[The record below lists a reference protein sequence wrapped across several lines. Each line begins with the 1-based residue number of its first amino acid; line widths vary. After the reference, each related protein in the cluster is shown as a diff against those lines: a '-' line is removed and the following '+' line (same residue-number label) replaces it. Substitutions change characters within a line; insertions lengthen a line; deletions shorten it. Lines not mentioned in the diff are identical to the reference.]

1 MVAPFVLPLI
11 PIVTA
16 VGRFAAPYLVKE
28 LGKMGAN
35 KFAKTYGNEAFT
47 SLNETLANNTPMVN
61 PEAMPMVNPNYKSQQ
76 ESKQNVTAFTGDLA
90 IPGYIAPDAEAMERE
105 AKKFREMLKPVGT
118 PIEPPEIPI
127 KTGEAVIPDIDLV
140 EEFPAEDK
148 PLPRPPGFGEGDKI
162 EIPLITFSKD
172 VPKDFKDIAKRSV
185 GKEKG
190 QKAVDTIFNDSIFD
204 NVLTPEQIRNI
215 NELEAQYVGGIMDMG
230 DPAVPLVFT
239 NPLFKSYKEYF
250 EDYKEKLAEAAKES
264 LGEEFK
270 MFRVMKKT
278 DALKMLTESELPVI
292 KVKDEDT
299 GEQIPYTVDMLGE
312 NVEMTQENMSFSLNP
327 RTAFSFKE
335 IFFRDE
341 PDENFVLLE
350 YNASPSD
357 IVMRGH
363 GGEYDLVLNMSNAID
378 ATQLF
383 KLYDFK
389 YIREGSKI
397 KELQVSENKEFKNF
411 VQPTKDKLTGVGKQT
426 EALLEPKVEFGP
438 LTETEKQTAKV
449 LKEGKSDFY
458 SRAVESIK
466 NAKQN
471 KFTKGKWKS
480 IVQSNS
486 TKDEMDYL
494 GLTEYLKG
502 NESIT
507 KEELLKFVE
516 KKDIA
521 PNITVR
527 SIPKDEMSKMYE
539 RYSLGGYTAE
549 DTQEHIVF
557 QFRPYKEIKNPYLR
571 EPEKQK
577 SKMKLVEYDTPLFK
591 SEHFDT
597 EYGTNTFAHART
609 QVGFDPLEEEMT
621 RYQDLNNEE
630 IEEAFKNTLIIDEIQ
645 SDWLQEGQDKGFV
658 SEWKILK
665 GDKITKEFLEDN
677 FPDQYKLERGT
688 FSIDDPTTSNILYSR
703 EVDREGNILD
713 NFIPIKD
720 LKDNNYYIFDKTG
733 LHLGQAFEAL
743 SLEKAK
749 REVAEKSV
757 PDFPI
762 KESKK
767 FVELVL
773 NKMIEK
779 AVLDGRDSIAITN
792 GQIQANRYDAMGEEK
807 KEGLKK
813 FYDEIVLKQLKKIAD
828 KYNVKLERV
837 DISEPEEDL
846 EDRQNAIQ
854 MQFPRQIKT
863 AQKAGH
869 ALKKISLQELWDR
882 IKDENIPGHTA
893 LYTKEGRGQGSD
905 YIETWV
911 EELVNNRD
919 SRLGSGSGLSLW
931 EQISKNPANEV
942 YVWKE
947 WNLGGKIIW
956 DMPIVPVADTITNPA
971 VNDMLNASSENREYI
986 IRQFT
991 IGGIDG
997 YPYEGD
1003 NINNIDLI
1011 KYTEYLRNYKLPEG
1025 VDLGYDK
1032 DVEQLIKMKLPKKL
1046 QKERLSKP
1054 IKLSKAKTQTDR
1066 LFA

>member
-1 MVAPFVLPLI
+1 M
-11 PIVTA
+11 
-16 VGRFAAPYLVKE
+16 
-28 LGKMGAN
+28 
-35 KFAKTYGNEAFT
+35 
-47 SLNETLANNTPMVN
+47 
-61 PEAMPMVNPNYKSQQ
+61 
-76 ESKQNVTAFTGDLA
+76 
-90 IPGYIAPDAEAMERE
+90 
-105 AKKFREMLKPVGT
+105 
-118 PIEPPEIPI
+118 
-127 KTGEAVIPDIDLV
+127 
-140 EEFPAEDK
+140 
-148 PLPRPPGFGEGDKI
+148 
-162 EIPLITFSKD
+162 
-172 VPKDFKDIAKRSV
+172 
-185 GKEKG
+185 
-190 QKAVDTIFNDSIFD
+190 
-204 NVLTPEQIRNI
+204 
-215 NELEAQYVGGIMDMG
+215 
-230 DPAVPLVFT
+230 
-239 NPLFKSYKEYF
+239 
-250 EDYKEKLAEAAKES
+250 
-264 LGEEFK
+264 
-270 MFRVMKKT
+270 
-278 DALKMLTESELPVI
+278 
-292 KVKDEDT
+292 
-299 GEQIPYTVDMLGE
+299 
-312 NVEMTQENMSFSLNP
+312 
-327 RTAFSFKE
+327 
-335 IFFRDE
+335 
-341 PDENFVLLE
+341 
-350 YNASPSD
+350 
-357 IVMRGH
+357 
-363 GGEYDLVLNMSNAID
+363 
-378 ATQLF
+378 
-383 KLYDFK
+383 
-389 YIREGSKI
+389 
-397 KELQVSENKEFKNF
+397 
-411 VQPTKDKLTGVGKQT
+411 
-426 EALLEPKVEFGP
+426 
-438 LTETEKQTAKV
+438 
-449 LKEGKSDFY
+449 
-458 SRAVESIK
+458 
-466 NAKQN
+466 
-471 KFTKGKWKS
+471 
-480 IVQSNS
+480 
-486 TKDEMDYL
+486 
-494 GLTEYLKG
+494 
-502 NESIT
+502 
-507 KEELLKFVE
+507 
-516 KKDIA
+516 
-521 PNITVR
+521 
-527 SIPKDEMSKMYE
+527 
-539 RYSLGGYTAE
+539 
-549 DTQEHIVF
+549 
-557 QFRPYKEIKNPYLR
+557 
-571 EPEKQK
+571 
-577 SKMKLVEYDTPLFK
+577 
-591 SEHFDT
+591 
-597 EYGTNTFAHART
+597 
-609 QVGFDPLEEEMT
+609 
-621 RYQDLNNEE
+621 
-630 IEEAFKNTLIIDEIQ
+630 
-645 SDWLQEGQDKGFV
+645 

-762 KESKK
+762 KASKK